1 MTLRGDLLTENH
13 FLQFKKILLYFESS
27 PLWRFRP
34 TVQIPS
40 VQPDNDKQEN
50 GNHVHGLFFHFKRH
64 RCTEPVMWLIRK
76 YQGLWRYGV
85 RAQACPTASGAGNV
99 LFVPH
104 SIRSW
109 PFASEC
115 SKCSKPGGGGGDDE
129 AGRKKEGRK
138 VAGVEKHDW
147 TKSFDS
153 HTCQ

>member
-1 MTLRGDLLTENH
+1 MTCSRKTISCSL
-13 FLQFKKILLYFESS
+13 KKYCFISS
-27 PLWRFRP
+27 HPHCGGFDHCSDSKCAARQRQTREWQSRP
-34 TVQIPS
+34 RP
-40 VQPDNDKQEN
+40 
-50 GNHVHGLFFHFKRH
+50 FFHFKRH

-85 RAQACPTASGAGNV
+85 RAKACPTASGAGNV

-115 SKCSKPGGGGGDDE
+115 SKPGGGGDDE

-138 VAGVEKHDW
+138 VEGVEKHDW
-147 TKSFDS
+147 TKSSDS